1 MAKNDKQLQDA
12 PVEAD
17 TPRPTAPT
25 FVLRPDPP
33 GTLVARE
40 DLHDLAHQ
48 LGIDRD
54 DRIAATIVGDE
65 LHLTLTPLALA
76 EDRLAAEAVDLVLCV
91 PDEGPTYFPDDV
103 HTTCADCGTPI
114 RHRPH
119 VPRRPKK
126 VCLACGS
133 RPVAAAEGGDDPT
146 P

>member
-1 MAKNDKQLQDA
+1 MAKKDKHIAAARA
-12 PVEAD
+12 PQPE
-17 TPRPTAPT
+17 PPT

-33 GTLVARE
+33 GSRPTRQA
-40 DLHDLAHQ
+40 LHDFARQ
-48 LGIDRD
+48 LGLDHD
-54 DRIAATIVGDE
+54 DRFTATIVGDE
-65 LHLTLTPLALA
+65 LHLTLTPLAMA
-76 EDRLAAEAVDLVLCV
+76 DGVLAAETVDAVVCV

-114 RHRPH
+114 RHRPS

-133 RPVAAAEGGDDPT
+133 RPTPAAEGGDDRT

>member
-1 MAKNDKQLQDA
+1 MAKKTRQMTGSRA
-12 PVEAD
+12 GAAAS
-17 TPRPTAPT
+17 RPAAPT

-33 GTLVARE
+33 GTPVTRQA
-40 DLHDLAHQ
+40 LHDLARQ
-48 LGIDRD
+48 LGVEGD

-76 EDRLAAEAVDLVLCV
+76 EDRLAAEAVALVLCI
-91 PDEGPTYFPDDV
+91 PDEGPAYFPDDV